1 VWREAFG
8 SSLAFDPALA
18 WEDRWILSALE
29 RCAIDANRCFEDWR
43 LNEGTSRIYDFFWH
57 DFCDWYLELAKVRL
71 YGEGERRTTVAV
83 LLFCLGESMKLMH
96 PLMPYVTEEIWSA
109 LPMARGLLMENRYPA
124 GDASCVDAE
133 AEGRM
138 QLLRDV
144 VVAVRNVRAAYR
156 VNPGVRVPVRVRASG
171 KSVALLREAADGVLR
186 LAGAAALE
194 VGPAVAKEKG
204 SAATPIGEIE
214 VIVPLAGVVD
224 VEAERA
230 RLDRERRKVEKELGD
245 VRGKL
250 GNEGFVAKARP
261 EVVARERE
269 RQARLEAERDRLV
282 ESLRLLHAEG

>member
-1 VWREAFG
+1 
-8 SSLAFDPALA
+8 
-18 WEDRWILSALE
+18 
-29 RCAIDANRCFEDWR
+29 
-43 LNEGTSRIYDFFWH
+43 
-57 DFCDWYLELAKVRL
+57 
-71 YGEGERRTTVAV
+71 
-83 LLFCLGESMKLMH
+83 
-96 PLMPYVTEEIWSA
+96 
-109 LPMARGLLMENRYPA
+109 
-124 GDASCVDAE
+124 
-133 AEGRM
+133 M